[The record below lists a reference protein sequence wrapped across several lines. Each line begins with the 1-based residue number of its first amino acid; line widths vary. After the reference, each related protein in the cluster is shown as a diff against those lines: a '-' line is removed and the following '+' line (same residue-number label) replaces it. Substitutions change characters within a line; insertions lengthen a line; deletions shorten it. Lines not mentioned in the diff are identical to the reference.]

1 MRLATPI
8 EQPRTAMSTYFCDGI
23 KEVTLLNGV
32 ARLEFYRLQKTDPAG
47 NNPDMQPVTELTIGL
62 PVQGFLQALSVLERI
77 RDQLAREGVFQT
89 TVAGAAG
96 QAQPPPVP

>member
-1 MRLATPI
+1 
-8 EQPRTAMSTYFCDGI
+8 MSTYFCDGI

-32 ARLEFYRLQKTDPAG
+32 ARLEFYRLQRTDPTG
-47 NNPDMQPVTELTIGL
+47 NTPDVHPVTELIVGL

-77 RDQLAREGVFQT
+77 RDQLAREGLLQT
-89 TVAGAAG
+89 TIAGAAG

>member
-1 MRLATPI
+1 
-8 EQPRTAMSTYFCDGI
+8 MSTYFCDGI

-47 NNPDMQPVTELTIGL
+47 NNADMQPVIELTIGL
-62 PVQGFLQALSVLERI
+62 PIQGFLQALSVLERI

-89 TVAGAAG
+89 TVTGAAG
-96 QAQPPPVP
+96 QAQPAPVR

>member
-1 MRLATPI
+1 
-8 EQPRTAMSTYFCDGI
+8 MSTYFCDGI

-32 ARLEFYRLQKTDPAG
+32 ARLEFYRLQRADPSG
-47 NNPDMQPVTELTIGL
+47 NDPDVQPVIELIVGL

-89 TVAGAAG
+89 TVTGAAA
-96 QAQPPPVP
+96 QPQPPPVP

>member
-1 MRLATPI
+1 
-8 EQPRTAMSTYFCDGI
+8 MSTYFCDGI

-32 ARLEFYRLQKTDPAG
+32 ARLEFYRLQRTDPTG
-47 NNPDMQPVTELTIGL
+47 TNPDVQPVTELIIGL

-89 TVAGAAG
+89 TVTGAAG
-96 QAQPPPVP
+96 QAQPPPVS